1 MTRLNKLMTVVG
13 AKGTGKTVFTNN
25 DDPRYGPGLIQRW
38 MKARKGRPDE
48 RVLIIDTVDHP
59 AYRNY
64 QIIEPEH
71 LPAFKKGIKRIIV
84 NKTKFERLFTILKN
98 EINIMVVCE
107 DSTKY
112 IRNNEKIS
120 DDLNDYMTNIKQF
133 NVDLVFIYHSIGLI
147 NIDIARLT
155 DILVLFKSPD
165 PPVGGKFGQ
174 LKSVRDAYERVMQSE
189 NHLGIKACIK
199 AVTLCGYVI

>member
-1 MTRLNKLMTVVG
+1 MTRLNKLITVVG
-13 AKGTGKTVFTNN
+13 AKGTGKSVFTNN
-25 DDPRYGPGLIQRW
+25 DDPAYDPGLIQRW

-59 AYRNY
+59 SYRKF

-71 LPAFKKGIKRIIV
+71 IPAFKKGIKRVIV
-84 NKTKFERLFTILKN
+84 NKTKFDRLFKILQGQT
-98 EINIMVVCE
+98 NIMVVCE

-133 NVDLVFIYHSIGLI
+133 NVDLVFIYHSIGMI
-147 NIDIARLT
+147 NLDIARMT
-155 DILVLFKSPD
+155 DLLVLFKSPD
-165 PPVGGKFGQ
+165 PPSNGKFGQ
-174 LKSVRDAYERVMQSE
+174 LKTVRDAYEKVMSDQNPFARE
-189 NHLGIKACIK
+189 
-199 AVTLCGYVI
+199 VIVIN

>member
-1 MTRLNKLMTVVG
+1 MTRLNKLITVVG
-13 AKGTGKTVFTNN
+13 AKGTGKSVFTNN
-25 DDPRYGPGLIQRW
+25 DSPEFDPGLIQRW

-59 AYRNY
+59 SYRKF

-71 LPAFKKGIKRIIV
+71 IPAFKKGIKRVIV
-84 NKTKFERLFTILKN
+84 NKTKFDRLFKILQN
-98 EINIMVVCE
+98 QTNIMVVCE

-133 NVDLVFIYHSIGLI
+133 NVDLVFIYHSIGMI
-147 NIDIARLT
+147 NLDIARMT
-155 DILVLFKSPD
+155 DVLVLFKSPD
-165 PPVGGKFGQ
+165 PPSSGKFGQ
-174 LKSVRDAYERVMQSE
+174 LKTVRDAYERVMSDQNPFARE
-189 NHLGIKACIK
+189 II
-199 AVTLCGYVI
+199 VIN